1 MDKEIKK
8 EAAIKNKNFRELKGV
23 VVSDKMQKTVV
34 IEVNTSKAHK
44 LYKKRYTTSKRYK
57 AHDENNDYK
66 VGDKVLIRQ
75 SRPLSKEKRWTVVR
89 LIK

>member
-1 MDKEIKK
+1 MEKDTEKK
-8 EAAIKNKNFRELKGV
+8 ISSKKNFRELKGV
-23 VVSDKMQKTVV
+23 IVSTKMQKTVV
-34 IEVNTSKAHK
+34 VEVNTSKAHK

-66 VGDKVLIRQ
+66 MGDKVLIRQ

-89 LIK
+89 KIK

>member
-8 EAAIKNKNFRELKGV
+8 TAPVKSKNFRELKGV
-23 VVSDKMQKTVV
+23 IVSTKMQKTVV
-34 IEVNTSKAHK
+34 VEVNTSKAHK

-66 VGDKVLIRQ
+66 VGEKVLIRQ
-75 SRPLSKEKRWTVVR
+75 VRPLSKDKRWAV
-89 LIK
+89 IKRIK

>member
-1 MDKEIKK
+1 MEKDIEKTIPSK
-8 EAAIKNKNFRELKGV
+8 KNFRELKGV
-23 VVSDKMQKTVV
+23 IVSTKMQKTVV
-34 IEVNTSKAHK
+34 VEVNTSKAHK

-66 VGDKVLIRQ
+66 MGDKVLIRQ
-75 SRPLSKEKRWTVVR
+75 IRPLSKEKRWTVVR

>member
-1 MDKEIKK
+1 MEKDIEKTIPS
-8 EAAIKNKNFRELKGV
+8 KNNFRELKGV
-23 VVSDKMQKTVV
+23 IVSTKMQKTVV
-34 IEVNTSKAHK
+34 VEVNTSKAHK

-66 VGDKVLIRQ
+66 MGDKVLIRQ
-75 SRPLSKEKRWTVVR
+75 IRPLSKEKRWTVVR

>member
-1 MDKEIKK
+1 MDKDIEKTIPEKK
-8 EAAIKNKNFRELKGV
+8 KNFRELKGV
-23 VVSDKMQKTVV
+23 IASTKMQKTVV
-34 IEVNTSKAHK
+34 VEINTSKAHK

-57 AHDENNDYK
+57 AHDENNEYK

-75 SRPLSKEKRWTVVR
+75 IRPLSKEKKWAVIR